1 MIKEMLNKV
10 VRKENLRMGE
20 ARLLMEHVMEGKAT
34 PAQIG
39 ALLAALRM
47 KGETVEE
54 IVGSAQAMREK
65 ADSLSCSRYPALLDT
80 CGTGGDGSGT
90 FNISTT
96 VALVVAG
103 AGLPVAKHGN
113 RSVSSKSG
121 SADLLEALGV
131 RLDLSPAEVA
141 SVLEETG
148 IAFLYAPV
156 FHQAMKYAVGP
167 RKEIGIRS
175 IFNILGPLTNPAR
188 VKFQILG
195 VYHSDLTEKM
205 ARVLGLLGVESAY
218 VVHGVGGLDEISTL
232 GATKISC
239 LQQGCVKTFT
249 INPEDYGLNKASLK
263 DIQGGEATD
272 NAQITRNILKGQRGP
287 CRDIVLLNSAAA
299 LVVGGIANNLSE
311 GLKIAGETIDSG
323 RALEKLE
330 QLKEATNRTMRREVS
345 S

>member
-10 VRKENLRMGE
+10 VRKENLGMGE
-20 ARLLMEHVMEGKAT
+20 ARLLMEYVMEGKAT

-65 ADSLSCSRYPALLDT
+65 ADSLPCSRYTTLLDT

-96 VALVVAG
+96 VALVAAG

-195 VYHSDLTEKM
+195 VYHPDLTEKM

-218 VVHGVGGLDEISTL
+218 VVHGAGGLDEMSTL

-249 INPEDYGLNKASLK
+249 INPEDYGLNRASLK

-345 S
+345 Q

>member
-1 MIKEMLNKV
+1 
-10 VRKENLRMGE
+10 
-20 ARLLMEHVMEGKAT
+20 
-34 PAQIG
+34 
-39 ALLAALRM
+39 
-47 KGETVEE
+47 
-54 IVGSAQAMREK
+54 
-65 ADSLSCSRYPALLDT
+65 
-80 CGTGGDGSGT
+80 
-90 FNISTT
+90 
-96 VALVVAG
+96 
-103 AGLPVAKHGN
+103 
-113 RSVSSKSG
+113 SVSSKSG

-195 VYHSDLTEKM
+195 VYHPDLTEKM

-218 VVHGVGGLDEISTL
+218 VVHGAGGLDEMSTL

-249 INPEDYGLNKASLK
+249 INPEDYGLNRASLK

-345 S
+345 Q